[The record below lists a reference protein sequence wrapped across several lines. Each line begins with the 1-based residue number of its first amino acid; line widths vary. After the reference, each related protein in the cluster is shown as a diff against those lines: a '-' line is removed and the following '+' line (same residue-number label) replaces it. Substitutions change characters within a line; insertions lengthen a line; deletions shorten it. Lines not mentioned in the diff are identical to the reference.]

1 MTQTQ
6 ESPLIDKEASLPVEE
21 EADFL
26 AKEWSY
32 KRVEE
37 PSNLELTDNPLSDPA
52 NPGSLDKKDFA
63 AMNGVSI
70 QLQSLADSEAPEPEE
85 ITTTRTIPQNP
96 LLKMAVI
103 GGVILVFV
111 MIVGGLIN
119 GSMNA
124 LNFSTTKIESPK
136 TNKEI
141 IEEPVK
147 DETGQNKTALALTSQ
162 NLEFKK
168 IRDQKTEVSPI
179 PTPSPRFTPI
189 SVAPPPLTR
198 TIPQRTQ
205 PVTVSKN
212 PSPHR
217 INTPTR
223 RSLPVSQPQ
232 PQPIARVTKSVSP
245 AVKTQ
250 QLDPMQQWLAV
261 ANVGSFSA
269 NSSTEATTNDE
280 LISSEEVLGGSG
292 TPKLVRNAATNVREQ
307 TSINQ
312 PENIDYNA
320 KRILV
325 GTRTEGKIET
335 PIAIS
340 AKNTNL
346 IPKYLIRLTSSLKA
360 FDGSEVLPVGSYLV
374 VVPNG
379 SNGSEYIQLAA
390 ISALININGET
401 LEKNIPENSILVLNK
416 NGESLRGQSRKG
428 SSLGSDLMTA
438 VIAGV
443 SKAAEIENNP
453 SSQTTISNNGYST
466 STSSN
471 DSKNLLAGFAQGSFS
486 QILQSI
492 QSSNKQQIQS
502 LQSENRVFIVP
513 VNTTVKIFVNQTV
526 SL

>member
-6 ESPLIDKEASLPVEE
+6 ESPAVNQRNVHPLESSAEL
-21 EADFL
+21 L
-26 AKEWSY
+26 AKEQLDN
-32 KRVEE
+32 RVEDD
-37 PSNLELTDNPLSDPA
+37 LA
-52 NPGSLDKKDFA
+52 NPGSLDKKDKDFA

-70 QLQSLADSEAPEPEE
+70 QLESLADREAPEPEE

-103 GGVILVFV
+103 GGIILVFI

-124 LNFSTTKIESPK
+124 LNFSATKIESPK
-136 TNKEI
+136 INLET

-162 NLEFKK
+162 NVEFKK
-168 IRDQKTEVSPI
+168 IRDQKAEATSTSAS
-179 PTPSPRFTPI
+179 TPSPTFTPVP
-189 SVAPPPLTR
+189 VAPPPPATR

-205 PVTVSKN
+205 PVTVSRN
-212 PSPHR
+212 PSPPR

-232 PQPIARVTKSVSP
+232 AQPQPKQVARVIPNASS
-245 AVKTQ
+245 AVKIQ
-250 QLDPMQQWLAV
+250 PLDPMQQWLAV

-269 NSSTEATTNDE
+269 NSSTETSSNE
-280 LISSEEVLGGSG
+280 SISSEEVLGGSG
-292 TPKLVRNAATNVREQ
+292 TPKSVRNAATNVRKE

-325 GTRTEGKIET
+325 GTRTEGKIEN

-340 AKNTNL
+340 GKNTNL

-379 SNGSEYIQLAA
+379 SNGSEYIQLTA

-401 LEKNIPENSILVLNK
+401 LEKNIPENSILILNK
-416 NGESLRGQSRKG
+416 NGESLRGESHKG
-428 SSLGSDLMTA
+428 SSLGSNLMTA

-492 QSSNKQQIQS
+492 QSSNQQQIQS
-502 LQSENRVFIVP
+502 LQSESRVFIVP
-513 VNTTVKIFVNQTV
+513 ANTTVQIFVNETI

>member
-6 ESPLIDKEASLPVEE
+6 ESPLIDKEASLTVEE

-37 PSNLELTDNPLSDPA
+37 PSDSELTDNPLSDPA

-70 QLQSLADSEAPEPEE
+70 QIQSLADSEAPEPEE

-103 GGVILVFV
+103 GGIILVFI

-124 LNFSTTKIESPK
+124 LNFSPTKIESPK
-136 TNKEI
+136 TNQET

-168 IRDQKTEVSPI
+168 IRDQKAEATPT
-179 PTPSPRFTPI
+179 PTPSPTFTPVT
-189 SVAPPPLTR
+189 VAPPPPTR

-205 PVTVSKN
+205 PVTVSRN
-212 PSPHR
+212 PSPPR

-223 RSLPVSQPQ
+223 RLLPVSQPQ

-261 ANVGSFSA
+261 ANVGSFSSSV
-269 NSSTEATTNDE
+269 NSDDEQLNPSGIKGGIGSSTEIKNQTT
-280 LISSEEVLGGSG
+280 
-292 TPKLVRNAATNVREQ
+292 AQ
-307 TSINQ
+307 TT
-312 PENIDYNA
+312 DYNT

-325 GTRTEGKIET
+325 GSTTEGRLET
-335 PIAIS
+335 PIFWGANDDIGQ
-340 AKNTNL
+340 N
-346 IPKYLIRLTSSLKA
+346 YLIKISLPLKA
-360 FDGSEVLPVGSYLV
+360 SDGSEVLPTGSYLV
-374 VVPNG
+374 AQLTN
-379 SNGSEYIQLAA
+379 SNGSGFAQLRGV
-390 ISALININGET
+390 SVLINSDGNT
-401 LEKNIPENSILVLNK
+401 QEKKLPENAVLIMSK
-416 NGESLRGQSRKG
+416 NGSFLKAESRKG
-428 SSLGSDLMTA
+428 SNLGGDLMSA

-443 SKAAEIENNP
+443 AKAAEIQNRP
-453 SSQTTISNNGYST
+453 RSQTNINSNGFSSST
-466 STSSN
+466 TTNDDKNITSAFGEGAFNNVLEGIKASN
-471 DSKNLLAGFAQGSFS
+471 QSRSGQLNSQEKVFVIDAGQ
-486 QILQSI
+486 
-492 QSSNKQQIQS
+492 
-502 LQSENRVFIVP
+502 
-513 VNTTVKIFVNQTV
+513 TVQVFVNQTIW
-526 SL
+526 L